1 MENPRAPLVL
11 QPNPTVRETGEVLR
25 LLLRGLNASPG
36 LSGNNPTSGKRLPEA
51 ACNACKC
58 TSVYSVNMGNQLV
71 DAIKDSKYDAGK

>member
-1 MENPRAPLVL
+1 MENPHVPLAP
-11 QPNPTVRETGEVLR
+11 QPNPTVQKTGEVLR
-25 LLLRGLNASPG
+25 LLLRDLNASPG
-36 LSGNNPTSGKRLPEA
+36 LSGNNLMSGKRLPEA